1 MKRTWKRIAAIA
13 LCMSIL
19 MTGCAKRD
27 SSQTENNQTEGNTTE
42 GAGSESDN
50 ADTSKTTKDV
60 IHIAMHAVPDSLD
73 VHLLSDQLARIIGYG
88 MIWESLMTMTEE
100 YIPKPELAESCEV
113 NEDCTEYTYHL
124 RKGVLFHDGQEM
136 KADDVVASMNRWIDS
151 YGSVA
156 EMVGDA
162 RFEKVDDYTVKIA
175 TETPA
180 LFLNEL
186 IAAQSQCSAIMPET
200 VINEVD
206 ESTGFIKE
214 YIGTGP
220 YCFEEWADGQYVKLT
235 KNEAYQ
241 PYGNPGEASGWWGY
255 KNAYIKDVYFDFV
268 PDTTT
273 RGTGV
278 MTGEYDFAFQLPS
291 DNYSMFEGNQDIS
304 IYKENAGSAMTVFNK
319 KEGLAT
325 NPLIRKAVLYAVEP
339 EHVMQAAW
347 TSEEFYRMESSY
359 MSREQ
364 ANWHSEEGSEFYN
377 AVNKEKAKE
386 YLKEA
391 GYQGETFRI
400 LVNSSNNFF
409 TAMAVVIKAELEDV
423 GMTVE
428 LNGVEAATFLNQR
441 NDSTLYDA
449 FLATP
454 IPVCVPSMQIYMNPS
469 WPGWTTDEKLQEL
482 NGKINAAL
490 SVEEAKGYWD
500 EAQKYCWEEAL
511 PVIKYG
517 EFFNYSVS
525 SAKVK
530 GLMYFN
536 GPYVANAQIEE

>member
-1 MKRTWKRIAAIA
+1 MIMKKTWKRIVAMA
-13 LCMSIL
+13 LCASIFL
-19 MTGCAKRD
+19 TGCSGKQET
-27 SSQTENNQTEGNTTE
+27 QTEENVTESTPAQAADDTE
-42 GAGSESDN
+42 EKISG
-50 ADTSKTTKDV
+50 DV
-60 IHIAMHAVPDSLD
+60 LHVAMHAVPDSLD

-88 MIWESLMTMTEE
+88 MIWESLMTMTAD

-124 RKGVLFHDGQEM
+124 RKGVFFHDGQEM
-136 KADDVVASMNRWIDS
+136 KADDVVASMNRWIS
-151 YGSVA
+151 AYGSVK
-156 EMVGDA
+156 EMVGEA
-162 RFEKVDDYTVKIA
+162 RFEKVDDYTVKIT
-175 TETPA
+175 TESPA

-186 IAAQSQCSAIMPET
+186 IAAQSQCSAIMPKT
-200 VINEVD
+200 VIDDVD
-206 ESTGFIKE
+206 ASTGLIKE

-235 KNEAYQ
+235 RNDKYQ
-241 PYGNPGEASGWWGY
+241 PYGEDDEASGWWGC
-255 KNAYIKDVYFDFV
+255 KHAYIKDVYFDFV

-291 DNYSMFEGNQDIS
+291 DNYSMFDGNSDVA

-319 KEGLAT
+319 KEGLGT

-347 TSEEFYRMESSY
+347 TSEDFYRMESSY
-359 MSREQ
+359 MSKEQ
-364 ANWHSEEGSEFYN
+364 ANWYSEEGSEFYN
-377 AVNKEKAKE
+377 AADKEKAKE

-409 TAMAVVIKAELEDV
+409 TAMAVVIKAELEEI

-428 LNGVEAATFLNQR
+428 LNSVEAATFLNQR

-482 NGKINAAL
+482 NGKINASL

-500 EAQKYCWEEAL
+500 EAQKYSWEEAL

-525 SAKVK
+525 SSKVT
-530 GLMYFN
+530 GLVYFN
-536 GPYVANAQIEE
+536 GPYVGNAKIEE

>member
-1 MKRTWKRIAAIA
+1 MKRTWKRIAAVA

-19 MTGCAKRD
+19 MTGCAKGGG
-27 SSQTENNQTEGNTTE
+27 SQTENNQTEGSTTE

-214 YIGTGP
+214 Y
-220 YCFEEWADGQYVKLT
+220 
-235 KNEAYQ
+235 
-241 PYGNPGEASGWWGY
+241 
-255 KNAYIKDVYFDFV
+255 
-268 PDTTT
+268 
-273 RGTGV
+273 
-278 MTGEYDFAFQLPS
+278 
-291 DNYSMFEGNQDIS
+291 
-304 IYKENAGSAMTVFNK
+304 
-319 KEGLAT
+319 
-325 NPLIRKAVLYAVEP
+325 
-339 EHVMQAAW
+339 
-347 TSEEFYRMESSY
+347 
-359 MSREQ
+359 
-364 ANWHSEEGSEFYN
+364 
-377 AVNKEKAKE
+377 
-386 YLKEA
+386 
-391 GYQGETFRI
+391 
-400 LVNSSNNFF
+400 
-409 TAMAVVIKAELEDV
+409 
-423 GMTVE
+423 
-428 LNGVEAATFLNQR
+428 
-441 NDSTLYDA
+441 
-449 FLATP
+449 
-454 IPVCVPSMQIYMNPS
+454 
-469 WPGWTTDEKLQEL
+469 
-482 NGKINAAL
+482 
-490 SVEEAKGYWD
+490 
-500 EAQKYCWEEAL
+500 
-511 PVIKYG
+511 
-517 EFFNYSVS
+517 
-525 SAKVK
+525 
-530 GLMYFN
+530 
-536 GPYVANAQIEE
+536 

>member
-1 MKRTWKRIAAIA
+1 MKKIWKQMIAIG
-13 LCMSIL
+13 LCL
-19 MTGCAKRD
+19 MMLLAGCSKGQAGQPEENAAD
-27 SSQTENNQTEGNTTE
+27 NEQAESSEEIE
-42 GAGSESDN
+42 EAGS
-50 ADTSKTTKDV
+50 KDV

-88 MIWESLMTMTEE
+88 MIWESLMTMTED

-124 RKGVLFHDGQEM
+124 RKGVMFHNGQEM
-136 KADDVVASMNRWIDS
+136 KADDVVASMNRWIS
-151 YGSVA
+151 AYGSVA
-156 EMVGDA
+156 EMVGES
-162 RFEKVDDYTVKIA
+162 RFEKVDDYTVKIS
-175 TETPA
+175 TEKPA

-186 IAAQSQCSAIMPET
+186 IAAQSQCSAIMPKT
-200 VINEVD
+200 VIDNVD
-206 ESTGFIKE
+206 ASTGMISE

-220 YCFEEWADGQYVKLT
+220 YCFEEWSDGQYVKLT
-235 KNEAYQ
+235 RNENYQ
-241 PYGNPGEASGWWGY
+241 PYGNPDEASGWWGY
-255 KNAYIKDVYFDFV
+255 KHAYIKDVYFDFV

-278 MTGEYDFAFQLPS
+278 MTGEYDFAFQLPA
-291 DNYSMFEGNQDIS
+291 DNYSMFDGNSDIT
-304 IYKENAGSAMTVFNK
+304 IYKENAGSAMTIFNK

-359 MSREQ
+359 MSQEQ
-364 ANWHSEEGSEFYN
+364 TNWYSKEGSEYYN
-377 AVNKEKAKE
+377 AADKEKAKE
-386 YLKEA
+386 YLEEA
-391 GYQGETFRI
+391 GYNGETFRI

-409 TAMAVVIKAELEDV
+409 TAMAVVIKAELEEV
-423 GMTVE
+423 GMNVE
-428 LNGVEAATFLNQR
+428 LNSMEAATFLNQR

-469 WPGWTTDEKLQEL
+469 WSGWTTDEKLQEL
-482 NGKINAAL
+482 NGKISASL

-500 EAQKYCWEEAL
+500 EAQKYSWEEAL
-511 PVIKYG
+511 PVVKYG

-530 GLMYFN
+530 DLVYFN
-536 GPYVANAQIEE
+536 GPYVGNARVEE